1 MYMHGTPPTPK
12 DALMPDP
19 KAICIP
25 TRLHYGYSGLY
36 VFSQKRKLFG
46 KLDLLF
52 DVIFAAN
59 PSLCLSFNH
68 HSVLKDQNQS

>member
-1 MYMHGTPPTPK
+1 MHSTPPTPK

-25 TRLHYGYSGLY
+25 TRLHYVYSGLY
-36 VFSQKRKLFG
+36 VFSQKESYSG
-46 KLDLLF
+46 KFLD
-52 DVIFAAN
+52 VVFAAN
-59 PSLCLSFNH
+59 PSLCLSFSH